1 VKAALPHRL
10 LAFYG
15 DDFTGSTDTMEVL
28 AMAGLAP
35 VLFLDR
41 PDAEAFARF
50 PEARAIGI
58 AGISRS
64 QPPEWMDAEL
74 PALFTALRDTGA
86 PIIHY
91 KLCSTFDSAPDV
103 GNIGRAA
110 EIGASIFGNRPM
122 PLLVGAPALRRYV
135 AFGTLFAGYGPE
147 TFRIDRHPVMR
158 RHPVTPM
165 DEADL
170 RLHLARQTTLSVG
183 LLDLPHLANAEAVAS
198 ESDLLLFDT
207 VDEASLRQ
215 AGTLL
220 WRLTDTAPI
229 FALGSSGLEYA
240 LVAAWRAAGLLPE
253 WPSPAGPT
261 PVDRLLAISGSC
273 SPLTE
278 RQIHHAIAH
287 GFADLR
293 LDARRLVEDSAAEEA
308 AVQSALD
315 ALAEGRDALLYTAAG
330 PQDPAQVAL
339 SGAEGRAFNDR
350 LGAALGR
357 ILREILTRSGLRR
370 AVVAGGDTSSHAMRQ
385 LSLQAL
391 TFAASLVPGC
401 PLCLTH
407 AAEPALAGLEI
418 ALKGGQMGGEDFF
431 TVLRGGPKANTRI
444 LAG

>member
-1 VKAALPHRL
+1 VKAVLPHRL

-41 PDAEAFARF
+41 PDAEALARF

-74 PALFTALRDTGA
+74 PALFAALRDTGA
-86 PIIHY
+86 PIVHY
-91 KLCSTFDSAPDV
+91 KLCSTFDSAPAI
-103 GNIGRAA
+103 GSIGRAA
-110 EIGASIFGNRPM
+110 EIGRLIFGDRPI

-135 AFGTLFAGYGPE
+135 AFGTLFAGSGSE
-147 TFRIDRHPVMR
+147 IFRIDRHPVMR

-170 RLHLARQTTLSVG
+170 RLHLARQTNLSIG
-183 LLDLPHLANAEAVAS
+183 SLDLPHLATAKTVEIEN
-198 ESDLLLFDT
+198 DILLFDT
-207 VDEASLRQ
+207 VDESSLRQ
-215 AGTLL
+215 AGALL
-220 WRLTDTAPI
+220 WGLRGTAPI

-253 WPSPAGPT
+253 RPSPAGPA

-273 SPLTE
+273 SPVTE
-278 RQIHHAIAH
+278 RQIHHALAH

-293 LDARRLVEDSAAEEA
+293 LDPRRLVEDGAAVET
-308 AVQSALD
+308 AVQSTLA

-330 PQDPAQVAL
+330 PNDPAQITLA
-339 SGAEGRAFNDR
+339 GAEGRAFNDR

-357 ILREILTRSGLRR
+357 ILRETLARSGLRR
-370 AVVAGGDTSSHAMRQ
+370 SVVAGGDTSSHAMRQ
-385 LSLQAL
+385 LGLQAL
-391 TFAASLVPGC
+391 TFAAPLVPGC
-401 PLCLTH
+401 PLCLAHT
-407 AAEPALAGLEI
+407 PDPDLAGLEI
-418 ALKGGQMGGEDFF
+418 ALKGGQMGGDDFF
-431 TVLRGGPKANTRI
+431 TVLKAGPKADTQI